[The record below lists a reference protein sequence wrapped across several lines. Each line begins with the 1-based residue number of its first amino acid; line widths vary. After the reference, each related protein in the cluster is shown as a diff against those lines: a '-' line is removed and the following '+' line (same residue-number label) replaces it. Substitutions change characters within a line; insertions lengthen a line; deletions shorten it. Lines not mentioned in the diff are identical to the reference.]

1 MREKL
6 YALQKTKPVFVTT
19 ATHDWCCDNNPR
31 RFDGDKVSNDVET
44 LSSAELY
51 EFYADFGV
59 NGARDTFKTH
69 IGTASYLRDLSA
81 SVVLLSLIDDKNGN
95 DHAGYTPDHLKWI
108 LDTVRRE
115 TAAGK
120 TVIAMQHH
128 LLYPHISPLVT
139 NGACCANRDELREQL
154 ADAGLRFLFVGH
166 SHIQRIDKF
175 VSKNG
180 RELYEINVGSLCGYP
195 APIVNV
201 TVTDDNRLHIVTEHL
216 ESFEG
221 ADDAQEFLKA
231 HAVQMID
238 LPLKGILVSREEFGK
253 RLDALGANGKKI
265 SVLRPIAK
273 PIAKLLLESDVMSF
287 YKKVNRLTF
296 GKILRKEDA
305 EELADMKVI
314 DIVHNV
320 LLSFL
325 DGGMNRVERDS
336 AYYRLVTGTISIPS
350 RIMKNNSLFRKLNE
364 CADAILTG
372 SDPDPEDAI
381 I

>member
-1 MREKL
+1 M
-6 YALQKTKPVFVTT
+6 
-19 ATHDWCCDNNPR
+19 
-31 RFDGDKVSNDVET
+31 
-44 LSSAELY
+44 
-51 EFYADFGV
+51 
-59 NGARDTFKTH
+59 
-69 IGTASYLRDLSA
+69 
-81 SVVLLSLIDDKNGN
+81 
-95 DHAGYTPDHLKWI
+95 
-108 LDTVRRE
+108 
-115 TAAGK
+115 
-120 TVIAMQHH
+120 
-128 LLYPHISPLVT
+128 
-139 NGACCANRDELREQL
+139 
-154 ADAGLRFLFVGH
+154 FVGH
-166 SHIQRIDKF
+166 SHIQRIDTF
-175 VSKNG
+175 VSPSGNPIT
-180 RELYEINVGSLCGYP
+180 EVNIGSLCGYP

-265 SVLRPIAK
+265 S
-273 PIAKLLLESDVMSF
+273 
-287 YKKVNRLTF
+287 
-296 GKILRKEDA
+296 
-305 EELADMKVI
+305 ADMKVI